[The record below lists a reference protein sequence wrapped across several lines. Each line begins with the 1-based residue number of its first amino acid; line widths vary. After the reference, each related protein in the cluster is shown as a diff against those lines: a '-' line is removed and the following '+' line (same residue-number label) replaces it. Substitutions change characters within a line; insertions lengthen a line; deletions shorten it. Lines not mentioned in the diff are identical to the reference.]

1 MNKQKIDTAV
11 VEARRFL
18 QRVEELKAEEAQDN
32 NAGFQRYA
40 GSPSKARGALR
51 TRQHGSDPSLG
62 QHAAPGV
69 RDER

>member
-32 NAGFQRYA
+32 NAGFQRYD

-51 TRQHGSDPSLG
+51 RASMDLTRAL
-62 QHAAPGV
+62 ANMRRPG
-69 RDER
+69 

>member
-32 NAGFQRYA
+32 NAGFQR
-40 GSPSKARGALR
+40 SDCIPSKARGALR
-51 TRQHGSDPSLG
+51 RASMDLTRAL
-62 QHAAPGV
+62 ANMRRPG
-69 RDER
+69 

>member
-51 TRQHGSDPSLG
+51 RASMDLTRAL
-62 QHAAPGV
+62 ANMRRPG
-69 RDER
+69 